1 MNPLASPDDH
11 HDREQDDGRRHTG
24 PGEAGCSSVGRWLA
38 GADAV
43 QPHPRAVDDRRR
55 AAAAPLGR
63 LHAIGDAG
71 LIYGRAL
78 CLASVVPL
86 DPVAW
91 SWPDSA
97 DCTRPL
103 CWICLALAHTS
114 DDGSHLSG

>member
-1 MNPLASPDDH
+1 MSPIASHDDH
-11 HDREQDDGRRHTG
+11 HDPERDDGRHAG
-24 PGEAGCSSVGRWLA
+24 HGEAGCGGLGRWLT

-43 QPHPRAVDDRRR
+43 QTYPRPVDDHRW
-55 AAAAPLGR
+55 AAAAPIGR

-78 CLASVVPL
+78 CLAPVVPL

-103 CWICLALAHTS
+103 CWICLALTHTA
-114 DDGSHLSG
+114 DDGPHPLG